1 MTDYVSRCSDAKK
14 RYGDYGGDVI
24 TVSEFVQRQTPN
36 SQFSHFDGSWNEL
49 VQRVWDGM
57 ESAIPGYRD
66 GVVLVDVDPEGF
78 HAAVVDLE
86 EGDEFGGVYE
96 PRQPGEEPRCQIFV
110 KKEKQPAESVQIVL
124 YSHEVLAENNE
135 QSSDAD
141 WEIISINASIMP
153 PGHEMPMRVGTM
165 LANHFQV
172 SGGTATGWS
181 DEELV
186 AKLRESFMFWR
197 DKALAKPSEGER

>member
-1 MTDYVSRCSDAKK
+1 MTIA
-14 RYGDYGGDVI
+14 
-24 TVSEFVQRQTPN
+24 VSEFVKRQTPE
-36 SQFSHFDGSWNEL
+36 SQFSHFDGSWEDL
-49 VQRVWDGM
+49 RIRTLRHVHL
-57 ESAIPGYRD
+57 AKPGYRD
-66 GVVLVDVDPEGF
+66 GVLLVPVKPQGF
-78 HAAVVDLE
+78 HAAIVDLE

-96 PRQPGEEPRCQIFV
+96 PRQSGEEPRSQIYV
-110 KKEKQPAESVQIVL
+110 KKDKQPAESVDIVM
-124 YSHEVLAENNE
+124 YRSDVLDENDE
-135 QSSDAD
+135 RSSDAD

>member
-1 MTDYVSRCSDAKK
+1 MYFAK
-14 RYGDYGGDVI
+14 
-24 TVSEFVQRQTPN
+24 
-36 SQFSHFDGSWNEL
+36 
-49 VQRVWDGM
+49 
-57 ESAIPGYRD
+57 PGYRD
-66 GVVLVDVDPEGF
+66 GVLLVPVGPQGF

-110 KKEKQPAESVQIVL
+110 KKDKQPAESVEIVL
-124 YSHEVLAENNE
+124 YRHDVLAENNE
-135 QSSDAD
+135 RSTDAD
-141 WEIISINASIMP
+141 WEIISINASTLP
-153 PGHEMPMRVGTM
+153 AGYEVPMRVGTM

-186 AKLRESFMFWR
+186 AKLREAFMFWK
-197 DKALAKPSEGER
+197 DKALAKPATKENRT